1 MRTRRLTGFTLT
13 LLSAL
18 EASAQGTSAPPP
30 PTSAAP
36 SEAEASAPNAAPSG
50 PEEPAE
56 LQVGVSGSGSSAS
69 ASGELG
75 GTYAPNEDAGTSS
88 SSDRVGAS
96 QTGFETGLRLGAGV
110 PVGKGGRG
118 LDGIERD
125 LNDLATWR
133 APLWLDVGYRFSQ
146 VTTVGAYAQV
156 GVGGNGDA
164 CAGECDWADL
174 RIGAQGQWRFAPGS
188 SVNPWLGV
196 GLGYEWLSFR
206 TLVRVPVPDPGPDDP
221 DAIPVRTAELLGG
234 PELLLQGGLDFRVED
249 SFSVGPYASATVG
262 QYVTDELKCDPPDL
276 GCPEVPAIDG
286 SGFHSWLG
294 VGLRGT
300 YTP

>member
-18 EASAQGTSAPPP
+18 QASAQGTSAPSP
-30 PTSAAP
+30 PTSTAP
-36 SEAEASAPNAAPSG
+36 SEAAASAPDAAPAR
-50 PEEPAE
+50 PEGSAE
-56 LQVGVSGSGSSAS
+56 LQVGVSGSSS
-69 ASGELG
+69 SGELD
-75 GTYAPNEDAGTSS
+75 GTYNPSEDAGAGS
-88 SSDRVGAS
+88 SSDRARAS
-96 QTGFETGLRLGAGV
+96 QTGFETGLRLGVGM
-110 PVGKGGRG
+110 PVGKGGRS
-118 LDGIERD
+118 LDGLERN
-125 LNDLATWR
+125 LNDLTTWR
-133 APLWLDVGYRFSQ
+133 APFWLDVGYRFSQ
-146 VTTVGAYAQV
+146 VTTVGAYAQL

-174 RIGAQGQWRFAPGS
+174 RIGAQGQWRFMPGS
-188 SVNPWLGV
+188 TVTPWLGV

-206 TLVRVPVPDPGPDDP
+206 TLVRVPVPDPEPDEP
-221 DAIPVRTAELLGG
+221 DSIPVRTAELLGG
-234 PELLLQGGLDFRVED
+234 PELLLQGGLDFKVED
-249 SFSVGPYASATVG
+249 SFSIGPYASATVG
-262 QYVTDELKCDPPDL
+262 QYVSDELKCDPPDF